1 MLSFTADFASSPLSA
16 PVNLS
21 TMSEATTALPENDIG
36 QSHFDVTVVGTGLS
50 ESIAAS

>member
-1 MLSFTADFASSPLSA
+1 MQRFTADFTSSRTSA
-16 PVNLS
+16 AV
-21 TMSEATTALPENDIG
+21 TMSDANPTLPENDIG